1 MSIPTVEACFMPVL
15 KALGSEEPI
24 IEQVALQQAKRDG
37 FTNLPSIYLIQTDKR
52 GVPLIQRR
60 IAWARFYLGAAGFI
74 QHRSRNLIQLTPAG
88 AEALTK
94 GTCSWSD
101 LVGTA
106 AWRQKFG
113 EGWMPPPNHQ

>member
-1 MSIPTVEACFMPVL
+1 MSIPTVEDCFMPVL

-24 IEQVALQQAKRDG
+24 IEQVALQRAKRDG
-37 FTNLPSIYLIQTDKR
+37 FEGLPSIYLIQTDKR

-74 QHRSRNLIQLTPAG
+74 QHRSRNLIQLTPTG
-88 AEALTK
+88 AEAHTK
-94 GTCSWSD
+94 GRCSWAD
-101 LVGTA
+101 LTSTS

-113 EGWMPPPNHQ
+113 EGWMPPQAQS